1 MVLNL
6 VVIKHIKSMHFMEME
21 SSKLEKLQL
30 NTADLYYCKMLE
42 SLRNSAEKMVLG
54 SFLKAGHYVITKSR

>member
-21 SSKLEKLQL
+21 SKLEKLQL

-54 SFLKAGHYVITKSR
+54 SFLKAGRYVITKSR